1 MKRGDFDAGD
11 TIFKVDESWER
22 DTDKMIERRDVNL
35 LRRDTR
41 GGQIDI
47 HRGNS
52 SKIPFRARACVQF
65 IVPLNRKSIVIDS
78 IVDPSWINFKIVIKK
93 KKEGEKSVVCFQFP
107 RVSVHLLSP
116 IFFNSTASWLHHPL
130 RSHFLPVLFISA
142 KYTAATRSDIFSA
155 SSRYRAPP
163 TTHCTARI
171 SHGKG
176 QWVIDQ
182 IYFIRAI

>member
-1 MKRGDFDAGD
+1 
-11 TIFKVDESWER
+11 
-22 DTDKMIERRDVNL
+22 MIERRDVNL

-52 SKIPFRARACVQF
+52 SKIPFRARVCVQF

-116 IFFNSTASWLHHPL
+116 IFFNSTASSP
-130 RSHFLPVLFISA
+130 SIPFPSCTFISA
-142 KYTAATRSDIFSA
+142 KYTAATRSNIFSA

>member
-52 SKIPFRARACVQF
+52 SKIPFRARVCVQF

-93 KKEGEKSVVCFQFP
+93 KRRGKKALFVFNFHEFRFTFFP
-107 RVSVHLLSP
+107 R
-116 IFFNSTASWLHHPL
+116 FFSTLLHHPL

-142 KYTAATRSDIFSA
+142 KYTAATRSNIFSA

>member
-52 SKIPFRARACVQF
+52 SKIPFRARVCVQF

-93 KKEGEKSVVCFQFP
+93 KGRGREKSVVCFQFP

-116 IFFNSTASWLHHPL
+116 IFFNSTASSPSIPFPSCTFHKRQIYRSYEVQYIFGLESLSRTTNHPL
-130 RSHFLPVLFISA
+130 
-142 KYTAATRSDIFSA
+142 
-155 SSRYRAPP
+155 
-163 TTHCTARI
+163 HCT
-171 SHGKG
+171 H
-176 QWVIDQ
+176 
-182 IYFIRAI
+182 